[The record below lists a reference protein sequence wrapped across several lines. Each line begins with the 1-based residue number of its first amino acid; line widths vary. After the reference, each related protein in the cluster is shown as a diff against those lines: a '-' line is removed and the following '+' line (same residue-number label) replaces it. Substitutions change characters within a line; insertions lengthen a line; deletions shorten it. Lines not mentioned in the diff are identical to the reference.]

1 MNLSEVKYLKFKM
14 PEQEQQARQVAYKV
28 PIVTLLKNEFIQQ
41 EGWNPNYIN
50 INENHVS
57 RINLIAT
64 VIDKQ
69 TSESLITLTLD
80 DSTSTIQARA
90 FNEDIR
96 KATDINVG
104 DPVLLIGRPRKYN
117 EQLFVTIEVVK
128 KMDPIWTKIRKLELQ
143 KNFNLDSSGEKT
155 VIQETP
161 TETQSGAEAGI
172 ERVSSSSLNESG
184 DKILNLIK
192 DLDDGDG
199 ADLNQVITKS
209 GLTEQQV
216 QPVIEELIK
225 LGEIYEPKPSKIK
238 ILG

>member
-1 MNLSEVKYLKFKM
+1 
-14 PEQEQQARQVAYKV
+14 
-28 PIVTLLKNEFIQQ
+28 
-41 EGWNPNYIN
+41 
-50 INENHVS
+50 
-57 RINLIAT
+57 
-64 VIDKQ
+64 
-69 TSESLITLTLD
+69 
-80 DSTSTIQARA
+80 
-90 FNEDIR
+90 
-96 KATDINVG
+96 
-104 DPVLLIGRPRKYN
+104 
-117 EQLFVTIEVVK
+117 
-128 KMDPIWTKIRKLELQ
+128 MDPIWTKIRKLELQ

>member
-1 MNLSEVKYLKFKM
+1 M
-14 PEQEQQARQVAYKV
+14 PEQESQARQVAYKV
-28 PIVTLLKNEFIQQ
+28 PIVSLLKNEFIQQ
-41 EGWNPNYIN
+41 EGWNPNYIK
-50 INENHVS
+50 INENQVS

-69 TSESLITLTLD
+69 ATESLITLTLD

-90 FNEDIR
+90 FNEDVK
-96 KATDINVG
+96 KATDINIG
-104 DPVLLIGRPRKYN
+104 DPILLIGRPRKYN
-117 EQLFVTIEVVK
+117 EQIFVTIEVIK
-128 KMDPIWTKIRKLELQ
+128 KVDPLWTKVRKLELQ
-143 KNFNLDSSGEKT
+143 KNFNLNPVEETT

-161 TETQSGAEAGI
+161 TPPVETAG
-172 ERVSSSSLNESG
+172 SSLNESG

-199 ADLNQVITKS
+199 ADLNQVILKS
-209 GLTEQQV
+209 GLTESQA

-225 LGEIYEPKPSKIK
+225 LGEVYEPKPSKIK